1 MSPAEWVGVVVG
13 IATILGAIFAG
24 IKWLVKAF
32 LAELKPNGGD
42 SMNDRLRRVED
53 KLEALYFIL
62 IEKSRK
68 D

>member
-1 MSPAEWVGVVVG
+1 
-13 IATILGAIFAG
+13 
-24 IKWLVKAF
+24 VKAF